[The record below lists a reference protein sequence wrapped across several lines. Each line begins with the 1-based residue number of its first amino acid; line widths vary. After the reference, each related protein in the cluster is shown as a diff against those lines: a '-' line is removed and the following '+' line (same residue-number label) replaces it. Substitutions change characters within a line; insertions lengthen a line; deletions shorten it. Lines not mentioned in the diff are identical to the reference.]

1 MTVKYFLHQIVGL
14 SKDVIIH
21 PEVQFSKRKNSWN
34 FLSYIPL
41 LYKREAWY
49 IKKILPLRPD
59 ILMIKDD
66 TGRLLDKKFKIGG
79 GNLYNKSLWFSVA
92 KVTLQLQMS
101 VCPSVCYQNSSASQ
115 NPIMPISH
123 HDLSCA
129 YQPSDLILQL
139 LSLSACKCFKLVKT
153 DSKWSYSRNI
163 AVMSDH

>member
-1 MTVKYFLHQIVGL
+1 MKYFLHQIVGL

-34 FLSYIPL
+34 FLSYISL

-101 VCPSVCYQNSSASQ
+101 VCPSVPHNNTLAYQNQAYLPFM
-115 NPIMPISH
+115 PIRYLLAIMQISH
-123 HDLSCA
+123 HAPPWDIK
-129 YQPSDLILQL
+129 PRH
-139 LSLSACKCFKLVKT
+139 K
-153 DSKWSYSRNI
+153 
-163 AVMSDH
+163 